1 MPATPLPPLPRRRW
15 LQRCAAV
22 SAAALG
28 GPFALAQPGTA
39 SDEPPL
45 TIAQIADMSPSQ
57 QDVSRDF
64 VTGARLAWQDF
75 NARGGLR
82 GRPVLHRVI
91 EHHGDGAQLQ
101 SNWQRLQADP
111 NCLALAGCVGERT
124 ASALVTLQQAERGS
138 TLAQIAPWLHSHSTT
153 QGEDLLFGIFPDY
166 RAQIAH
172 ALKNLASMGVQELG
186 VVYASAALRTQMQAP
201 VQQAARALALRTQA
215 LPESSGRVQPQQAMV
230 LFVGGTP
237 ELHDFLRRLALQ
249 PGRQCFIVALADVNL
264 QVLAQMG
271 ATPRNVSVIA
281 TQAVPLV
288 SAGLPIVRAYRER
301 LARLYDEPPSP
312 QGLAGFISARYTAQA
327 LANVNG
333 PLTRASL
340 LASLRQRQGLD
351 LGGFGIAFQGRQP
364 VGSSVTQS
372 MLSSNGRIV
381 G

>member
-1 MPATPLPPLPRRRW
+1 MTLPCPSRRHWLQLCAATLLPPT
-15 LQRCAAV
+15 A
-22 SAAALG
+22 
-28 GPFALAQPGTA
+28 ALAQPGGK
-39 SDEPPL
+39 DEEPPL
-45 TIAQIADMSPSQ
+45 SVVQIADMSPSQ

-91 EHHGDGAQLQ
+91 EHHGNSANLQ
-101 SNWQRLQADP
+101 ATWQQLQADP
-111 NCLALAGCVGERT
+111 SCLALAGCVGERT
-124 ASALVTLQQAERGS
+124 ASALLALQQAGHS
-138 TLAQIAPWLHSHSTT
+138 SSPLAQIAPWLHSSNAP

-166 RAQIAH
+166 RAQIAY

-186 VVYASAALRTQMQAP
+186 VVYASAPLREHMQAA
-201 VQQAARALALRTQA
+201 VQQAAQALALRTRA
-215 LPESSGRVQPQQAMV
+215 LPDSPSGRTQPEQAIV

-288 SAGLPIVRAYRER
+288 NAGLPIVRAYRER
-301 LARLYDEPPSP
+301 LTRLYDEPPSP
-312 QGLAGFISARYTAQA
+312 QGLAGFISARYTAQM
-327 LANVNG
+327 LHNVSG

-364 VGSSVTQS
+364 VGSGVTQS